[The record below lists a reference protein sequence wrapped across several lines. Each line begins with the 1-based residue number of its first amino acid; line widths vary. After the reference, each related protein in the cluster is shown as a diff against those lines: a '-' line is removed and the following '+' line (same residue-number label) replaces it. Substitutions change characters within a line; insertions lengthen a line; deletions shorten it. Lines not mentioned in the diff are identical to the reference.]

1 MYVQNSLSAN
11 MDIQACKQSLCTKWI
26 FITHKSRFLILM
38 VKFYLEPSL
47 DSWTKNW
54 MRRQTMRT
62 CGQSH
67 SIPFCSELT
76 WKPQFRCLK
85 EGTHVYD

>member
-1 MYVQNSLSAN
+1 MCKIRFQQIWTYRLANSLYVPNGHS
-11 MDIQACKQSLCTKWI
+11 SLTN
-26 FITHKSRFLILM
+26 ILM